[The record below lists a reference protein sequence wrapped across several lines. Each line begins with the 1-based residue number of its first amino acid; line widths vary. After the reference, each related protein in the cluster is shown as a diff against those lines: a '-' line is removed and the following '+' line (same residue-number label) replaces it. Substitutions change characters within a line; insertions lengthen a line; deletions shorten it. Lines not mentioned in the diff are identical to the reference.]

1 MKKVIILIAIIF
13 LFLVFL
19 IFFQTERCE
28 GTIKNII
35 YVGGSGS
42 GNYSS
47 IQSAVD
53 NASEGDTIFV
63 YNGTYYEN
71 VIVNKTINIVGE
83 NKENTIINGP
93 INNVTDNLLIVFY
106 VSANHVN
113 ISSFTIK
120 NNVIDFDLP
129 QLSIFS
135 VGILIKA
142 NNITIQGNIIKENTF
157 GISLDNSFY
166 NNITTNIMTD
176 NFIQINLLGSSEN
189 IVENNDITK
198 NNQKPSK
205 FLQVNKSVGVSLDM
219 AYNNTIINNTILN
232 ISGIGIQSSSTC
244 ENNLFYYNN
253 FINNTEN
260 ANDSGN
266 NRWDNGQHGNYWD
279 DYNESDKNNDGI
291 GDIYYNIPNGNNKDN
306 FPLMMPYD
314 GTFRL
319 KEFYVDY
326 QSVFS
331 MLIIGMILV
340 IIFLIPIAYLWN
352 KKTKF

>member
-1 MKKVIILIAIIF
+1 MKRVIILTAIIF
-13 LFLVFL
+13 LFLVFF
-19 IFFQTERCE
+19 IFFQVERCE

-35 YVGGSGS
+35 YVGGSGP

-47 IQSAVD
+47 IQSAID

-63 YNGTYYEN
+63 FNGTYYEN

-113 ISSFTIK
+113 ISSFTIT

-129 QLSIFS
+129 QPSIFS
-135 VGILIKA
+135 IGILIKA
-142 NNITIQGNIIKENTF
+142 NNTTIQGNIIKENTF

-205 FLQVNKSVGVSLDM
+205 FLQVNERVCVSLDI
-219 AYNNTIINNTILN
+219 AYNNTIINNTISN
-232 ISGIGIQSSSTC
+232 ISGIGIQSTSTC
-244 ENNLFYYNN
+244 ENNLLYYNN

-266 NRWDNGQHGNYWD
+266 NRWDNGQQGNYWD

-291 GDIYYNIPNGNNKDN
+291 GDIYYNIPNGNNKDK

-326 QSVFS
+326 QSVFT

>member
-1 MKKVIILIAIIF
+1 MKRVIILTAIIF
-13 LFLVFL
+13 LFLVFF
-19 IFFQTERCE
+19 IFFQVERCE

-35 YVGGSGS
+35 YVGGSGP

-47 IQSAVD
+47 IQSAID

-63 YNGTYYEN
+63 FNGTYYEN

-93 INNVTDNLLIVFY
+93 INNVTNNLLIVFY
-106 VSANHVN
+106 VSANYVN
-113 ISSFTIK
+113 ISSFTIT

-129 QLSIFS
+129 QPSIFS
-135 VGILIKA
+135 IGILIKA
-142 NNITIQGNIIKENTF
+142 NNTTIQGNIIKENTF
-157 GISLDNSFY
+157 GVSLDNSFY

-205 FLQVNKSVGVSLDM
+205 FLQVNESVGVSLDI
-219 AYNNTIINNTILN
+219 AYNNTIINNTISN

-244 ENNLFYYNN
+244 ENNLLYYNN

-260 ANDSGN
+260 ANDSGI

-291 GDIYYNIPNGNNKDN
+291 GDIYYNIPNGNNKDK

-326 QSVFS
+326 QSVFT

>member
-1 MKKVIILIAIIF
+1 MKRVIILTAIIF
-13 LFLVFL
+13 LFLVFF
-19 IFFQTERCE
+19 IFFQVERCE

-35 YVGGSGS
+35 YVGGSGP

-47 IQSAVD
+47 IQSAID

-93 INNVTDNLLIVFY
+93 ISNVTDNLLIVFY

-113 ISSFTIK
+113 ISSFTIT
-120 NNVIDFDLP
+120 NNATDFDLP
-129 QLSIFS
+129 QPSIFS
-135 VGILIKA
+135 IGILIKA
-142 NNITIQGNIIKENTF
+142 NNTTIQGNIIKENTF

-166 NNITTNIMTD
+166 NNITTNNMTD

-205 FLQVNKSVGVSLDM
+205 FLQVNESVGVSLDI
-219 AYNNTIINNTILN
+219 AYNNTIINNTISN

-244 ENNLFYYNN
+244 ENNLLYYNN

-279 DYNESDKNNDGI
+279 DYNQSDKNNDGI
-291 GDIYYNIPNGNNKDN
+291 GDIYYNIPYGNNKDK

-314 GTFRL
+314 GNFRL

-326 QSVFS
+326 QSVFT